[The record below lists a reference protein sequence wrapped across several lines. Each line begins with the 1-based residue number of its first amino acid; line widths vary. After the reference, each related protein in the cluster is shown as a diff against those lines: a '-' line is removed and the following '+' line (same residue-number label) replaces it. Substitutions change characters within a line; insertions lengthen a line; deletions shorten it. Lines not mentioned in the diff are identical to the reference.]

1 MKARIWSSIFL
12 QFQLKDR
19 KKSLK
24 MNHAGLEIFHCF
36 FTLTKDE
43 IHRGDTSPY
52 SKQCSGCIQR
62 FLRFF
67 APIFI
72 LILSKSFKLLLLLQ
86 RQKSCLVSAIFA
98 SQFKEYSLVVVVIVV
113 CVNDI
118 LDVHNS
124 ADGNGREGHELKG

>member
-1 MKARIWSSIFL
+1 MKARIRSFFL

-43 IHRGDTSPY
+43 IHCADTSPY

-62 FLRFF
+62 FLRFL

-124 ADGNGREGHELKG
+124 ADGNGRKGHELKG